1 MAPKDLW
8 GHDFLDGVDT
18 WEGEISEIVAHY
30 ATKEP
35 PKYPVKG
42 GTLAVCESAILVSSA
57 RLLRYAYDYPN
68 ATVGLDDPPL
78 TIFCSTVADPSRAP
92 AGMHTLKVIGLQPY
106 DLKEGPN
113 HWDAIKEEV
122 AEANLKYLRRFAPNL
137 TDDKILAKFVVSPLD
152 IERRN
157 PHMWHGSVHSGSSEP
172 SQSGNMRPMPGWA
185 QYRMPIPGLYQTG
198 ACTYPGGSVTG
209 APGRNAAMVMLKDFG
224 TSIEEVVKKT

>member
-1 MAPKDLW
+1 
-8 GHDFLDGVDT
+8 
-18 WEGEISEIVAHY
+18 
-30 ATKEP
+30 
-35 PKYPVKG
+35 
-42 GTLAVCESAILVSSA
+42 
-57 RLLRYAYDYPN
+57 
-68 ATVGLDDPPL
+68 
-78 TIFCSTVADPSRAP
+78 
-92 AGMHTLKVIGLQPY
+92 MHTIKVIGLQPY
-106 DLKEGPN
+106 DLKEGPK

-209 APGRNAAMVMLKDFG
+209 APGTKRSHGDAQGFWYEHRRSG
-224 TSIEEVVKKT
+224 EEDLVGQASACRVLFDLTKYQNQTG